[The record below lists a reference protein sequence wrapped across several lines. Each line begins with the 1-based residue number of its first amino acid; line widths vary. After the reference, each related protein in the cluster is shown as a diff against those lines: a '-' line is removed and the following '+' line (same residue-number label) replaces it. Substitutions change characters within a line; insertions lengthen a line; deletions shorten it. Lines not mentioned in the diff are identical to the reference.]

1 MSVSTKRIRE
11 ALRAS
16 NDWPKMRRIVE
27 KLTNQELA
35 EAVELERMGRRRVNL
50 LDTLKSDRR
59 RREGKNKKQ
68 RSLRVRV
75 IR

>member
-16 NDWPKMRRIVE
+16 KDCPKMRRIVE

-50 LDTLKSDRR
+50 LDILKSERR

-68 RSLRVRV
+68 RSVRV
-75 IR
+75 KVIR

>member
-16 NDWPKMRRIVE
+16 NDWSKMRRIVE
-27 KLTNQELA
+27 KLTNEELA

-50 LDTLKSDRR
+50 LDILKSERR

-68 RSLRVRV
+68 RSLRVKV

>member
-16 NDWPKMRRIVE
+16 KDWPKMRRIVE

-50 LDTLKSDRR
+50 LDILKSERR

-68 RSLRVRV
+68 RSVRV
-75 IR
+75 KVIR

>member
-11 ALRAS
+11 GLRAS
-16 NDWPKMRRIVE
+16 NDWAKMRRIVE

-50 LDTLKSDRR
+50 LDILKSERR

-68 RSLRVRV
+68 RSLRVKV

>member
-50 LDTLKSDRR
+50 LDILKSERR

-68 RSLRVRV
+68 RSVRV
-75 IR
+75 KVIR

>member
-16 NDWPKMRRIVE
+16 NDWSKMRRIVE

-50 LDTLKSDRR
+50 LDILKSERR

-68 RSLRVRV
+68 RSVRV
-75 IR
+75 KVIR